1 MIIRKAKKQDFE
13 QYFKLEEQYCVHNNN
28 LAISDI
34 DRYKLN
40 KKGLY
45 KKFLSRLKNKL
56 LLFLVLESD
65 SGLQGFFIGN
75 IDKRISSGYE
85 YKEKSIGYLNN
96 VYISYEYRGK
106 GYFSAFMNEF
116 SKYLKK
122 NNVKY
127 LALHVDLKN
136 KSAIKAY
143 KKSRFNIIEYKMVGI
158 TNDYK

>member
-1 MIIRKAKKQDFE
+1 MN
-13 QYFKLEEQYCVHNNN
+13 LEKV
-28 LAISDI
+28 AFAFFIVFAAT
-34 DRYKLN
+34 LN
-40 KKGLY
+40 
-45 KKFLSRLKNKL
+45 F
-56 LLFLVLESD
+56 
-65 SGLQGFFIGN
+65 GFFIGN